1 MSFHNEEQ
9 KAACLSSYTGEEAL
23 AAGFSP
29 SFAVTNCTPPRAV
42 VGLSLKMMWLS
53 HSLWNVVSFLKV
65 STPPSV
71 VIRKI
76 LRENIRFASVERL
89 LLWLVPL
96 FSFFL
101 GGTWCSIIQP
111 CSVWAGAAQTP
122 QLCSE
127 KLWQVLVAEGAFC
140 FLQPHWLCSSCG
152 RALAHLLISS

>member
-23 AAGFSP
+23 AAVFSP
-29 SFAVTNCTPPRAV
+29 SFAGTNCTPPRAV

-71 VIRKI
+71 VIWKI
-76 LRENIRFASVERL
+76 LRENIRFANVERL

-96 FSFFL
+96 FSFFW
-101 GGTWCSIIQP
+101 GEH
-111 CSVWAGAAQTP
+111 GAASSSHA
-122 QLCSE
+122 LC
-127 KLWQVLVAEGAFC
+127 GPG
-140 FLQPHWLCSSCG
+140 QPKPRSSAVKSCDRFSWLKERFASCSRIGSA
-152 RALAHLLISS
+152 ALAGELLRIY